1 MLIDLSCYT
10 QVSELQQQLKLATA
24 KQVAAEKE
32 AAAMAAAAAKVAAAP
47 IQVTPE
53 STGAAKE
60 AGKKRGLPEV
70 QVQATAINTGT
81 ASGPGMDA
89 NSFFDILSKH
99 QKLEHKRQS
108 LRHKDDELNHKHL
121 LEVLAAN
128 DANKKP
134 RSGWGCLI
142 C

>member
-10 QVSELQQQLKLATA
+10 QISELQQQLKLATT

-32 AAAMAAAAAKVAAAP
+32 AAKLAAAP

-70 QVQATAINTGT
+70 QVQATAINT
-81 ASGPGMDA
+81 APGPGMDA

-121 LEVLAAN
+121 LAVLAAN